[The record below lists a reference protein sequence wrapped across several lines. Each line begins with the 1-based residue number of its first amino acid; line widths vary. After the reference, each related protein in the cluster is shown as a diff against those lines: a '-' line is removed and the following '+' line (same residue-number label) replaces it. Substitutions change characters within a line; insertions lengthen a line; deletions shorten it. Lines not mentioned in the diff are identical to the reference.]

1 MDDQVELVNI
11 LETEDFQSVDNIKTT
26 VWNQKLASIHKAV
39 RNRDKFLLIFIVVQ
53 VICISLTVA
62 YLNGKHI

>member
-1 MDDQVELVNI
+1 MGDQVELVNI
-11 LETEDFQSVDNIKTT
+11 LETEDFQSVDNIKTN
-26 VWNQKLASIHKAV
+26 VWNQKLANIHKAV